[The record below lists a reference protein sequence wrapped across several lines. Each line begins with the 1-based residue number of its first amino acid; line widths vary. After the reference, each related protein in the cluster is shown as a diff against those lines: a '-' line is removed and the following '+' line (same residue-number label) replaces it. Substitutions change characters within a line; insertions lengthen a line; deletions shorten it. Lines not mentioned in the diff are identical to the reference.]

1 MRMVSLAKAYV
12 RGEATPTDEQM
23 QYIETSG
30 KLDRAR
36 AQVAKED
43 QRKRERAAKKAADA
57 QRKREGET

>member
-1 MRMVSLAKAYV
+1 
-12 RGEATPTDEQM
+12 M

-43 QRKRERAAKKAADA
+43 QRKRERAAKKAAAA